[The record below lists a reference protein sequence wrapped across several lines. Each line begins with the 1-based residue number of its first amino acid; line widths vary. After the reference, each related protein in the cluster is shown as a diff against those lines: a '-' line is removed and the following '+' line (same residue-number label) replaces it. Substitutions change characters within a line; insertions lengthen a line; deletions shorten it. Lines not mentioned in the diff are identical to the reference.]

1 MKKALC
7 VGINNYPGITNDLR
21 GCVND
26 ANDWAELLEL
36 SGFQIE
42 KLLDGQATKH
52 NILNALDQLI
62 TGATAGDQIVFTYS
76 GHGTS
81 VADTSGDEVDSYDEA
96 LYVYDGVLLD
106 DQLRDLIQKLQ
117 PDVHMVV
124 ISDSCFSGTVTR
136 AMITD
141 VSVPKYVKT
150 DDIPEKAKLKRRF
163 LSEEDMLEI
172 LLSGCSDSEYSYD
185 AYINGRWN
193 GAMSAF
199 ALTVIKKGQTYSE
212 FYALLRG
219 LLPSEQYP
227 QTPQLEG
234 SDENK
239 HKIVFAGNTEQ
250 PPPPVPDPDPDT
262 GFSIWQ
268 WLSKYWWVI
277 LLVIIVIIVI
287 WKIV

>member
-106 DQLRDLIQKLQ
+106 DQLRDLLQKLQ

-141 VSVPKYVKT
+141 VSVPRFVKT

-163 LSEEDMLEI
+163 LSEEDMVEI
-172 LLSGCSDSEYSYD
+172 LLSGCSDTEYSYD

-239 HKIVFAGNTEQ
+239 NKIVFAENTEQ